1 MAGNSKTR
9 ERSEATEVEALNEF
23 AKVLAAVR
31 KVLNTGELLSH
42 VSLKNEPGTAKI
54 K

>member
-9 ERSEATEVEALNEF
+9 ERSEATKVEVPNEF

-31 KVLNTGELLSH
+31 KILNIDELPSH
-42 VSLKNEPGTAKI
+42 VSLKNEPGTATI